1 MRVLYSYDGPIAG
14 LHDNVTSAIRPFGT
28 PNHTYK
34 KIFSI
39 PGMGIIDPS
48 SPLDPQYPAGQE
60 SKDSFRIVSCVGI
73 PPRHVAF
80 PAITTVLP
88 CACALGAAMAA
99 LTGTTDIARAMAPAI
114 TVRVKPFLMITSLEV
129 TDGSTRGDICDCGGA
144 RIRTILSPDP
154 LVRSRLVARPW
165 ERSGPKSCATGHGV
179 SNVVL
184 FDYTS
189 GRIHPKPTHRSH
201 NPSWTRTQDYP

>member
-1 MRVLYSYDGPIAG
+1 
-14 LHDNVTSAIRPFGT
+14 
-28 PNHTYK
+28 
-34 KIFSI
+34 
-39 PGMGIIDPS
+39 
-48 SPLDPQYPAGQE
+48 
-60 SKDSFRIVSCVGI
+60 
-73 PPRHVAF
+73 
-80 PAITTVLP
+80 
-88 CACALGAAMAA
+88 
-99 LTGTTDIARAMAPAI
+99 MAPAI

-144 RIRTILSPDP
+144 RICTILSPDP

>member
-34 KIFSI
+34 KSFSI

-88 CACALGAAMAA
+88 CACALAWAAMAA
-99 LTGTTDIARAMAPAI
+99 LTGRPEETSLTAAAHVYARPCPRSPLRGGGSSLDLGSTTDQSPASI
-114 TVRVKPFLMITSLEV
+114 
-129 TDGSTRGDICDCGGA
+129 G
-144 RIRTILSPDP
+144 
-154 LVRSRLVARPW
+154 
-165 ERSGPKSCATGHGV
+165 
-179 SNVVL
+179 
-184 FDYTS
+184 
-189 GRIHPKPTHRSH
+189 
-201 NPSWTRTQDYP
+201 